1 MRSFIGL
8 DIAGQHKMALE
19 SWREQALPEVPRR
32 EALASKKSKKRG
44 IQDSSPAQPFA
55 VPTVNLHITLCF
67 LGAISQRQH
76 EALIHEIDHLQYQ
89 PFDVHLNTAD
99 IWNGPKILHVAP
111 DSPPSELMELARGVR
126 KAARAAGIAVEG
138 KAYRPHV
145 TMVRKA
151 GPTLPLPLFMPDIT
165 CHFSDFHLFESVS
178 TPGGVTY
185 PIRHSWNLQHQLS
198 VREKLK
204 RGLLE

>member
-8 DIAGQHKMALE
+8 DIAGPQKMALE
-19 SWREQALPEVPRR
+19 TWREQALPEVSRR
-32 EALASKKSKKRG
+32 DALPTKKSRKRAA
-44 IQDSSPAQPFA
+44 QDLSPAQPYA
-55 VPTVNLHITLCF
+55 VPTVNLHMTLCF
-67 LGAISQRQH
+67 LGSITPRQH
-76 EALIHEIDHLQYQ
+76 EALIHEIDQLRYQ
-89 PFDVHLNTAD
+89 PFDVYLNSTG

-111 DSPPSELMELARGVR
+111 ESPPEELMALARGVR
-126 KAARAAGIAVEG
+126 KASRAAGIAVDG
-138 KAYRPHV
+138 KEYRPHI
-145 TMVRKA
+145 TMIRKA

-185 PIRHSWNLQHQLS
+185 PIRHSWPLQHQLS

-204 RGLLE
+204 RGLL